1 MSNETDPSG
10 AIAAISDLKAGR
22 DPAFAQAFAN
32 PSHAGHRAAVE
43 RLSQLHELAY
53 GGAAGNAASGA
64 SGVPAAP
71 SAVPGSSEPPGSG
84 DAPRPADEI
93 AREIDQHFPPARP
106 EQFDLPSLADEGEDY
121 GPRQFEADK
130 LARSWLADARFP
142 REIGSHIAQEA
153 ARTAALLKTMTPESR
168 ELWARGQREMID
180 RTLGAAAPRK
190 LALAHQLIQELE
202 GKSPGVVAF
211 LEASG
216 AGNAATIVV
225 QVAEHATRLAARRGI
240 RVDG

>member
-1 MSNETDPSG
+1 MPNDLDAAG
-10 AIAAISDLKAGR
+10 AVAAIADLKAGR
-22 DPAFAQAFAN
+22 DPGFSQAFAN
-32 PSHAGHRAAVE
+32 PGHAGHQAAVE
-43 RLSQLHELAY
+43 RLSRLHALAY
-53 GGAAGNAASGA
+53 GDTAGNAAASGSGA
-64 SGVPAAP
+64 PAAP
-71 SAVPGSSEPPGSG
+71 GTVPAPV
-84 DAPRPADEI
+84 DAPASGGADRPADEI

-106 EQFDLPSLADEGEDY
+106 EQFDMPVIADEGEDY

-130 LARSWLADARFP
+130 LARSWLADARLP

-153 ARTAALLKTMTPESR
+153 ARTAALLKTMTPETR

-211 LEASG
+211 LETSG
-216 AGNAATIVV
+216 AGNAASIVV